1 MSEQIFV
8 HITDSTAHE
17 YSCVCTQ
24 STLLHLHQGAEPNL
38 LTLVNIYICKEIK
51 IKNATE
57 NSHKYKNLRD
67 I

>member
-8 HITDSTAHE
+8 YITDSIAHE
-17 YSCVCTQ
+17 YGCVCTQ
-24 STLLHLHQGAEPNL
+24 STLPYLQQGAEPNL
-38 LTLVNIYICKEIK
+38 LTLLNIYICKEIK

-57 NSHKYKNLRD
+57 NSHKYKNLQD